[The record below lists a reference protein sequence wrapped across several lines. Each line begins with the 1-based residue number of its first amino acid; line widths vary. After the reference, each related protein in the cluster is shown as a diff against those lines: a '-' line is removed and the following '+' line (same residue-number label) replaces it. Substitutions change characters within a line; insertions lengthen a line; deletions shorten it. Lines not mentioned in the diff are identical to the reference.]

1 MGVTEQRL
9 ASFIAEFPTKRIPPE
24 ILHLGKR
31 LLLNNIGVALYAA
44 NDPAINYLLSVFEEE
59 GGKKRASVI
68 GTGYRTTLLNAALAN
83 GFLGHFEDYDDTHL
97 ATVIHTASPIFPA
110 AMASA
115 EMLGASGLEMLT
127 AGVLGIEV
135 ACRIGLLI
143 VPHFI
148 GTGHQWHITNTCGVF
163 GAAAASARLLGL
175 TQEQIEHALSLAG
188 TQAMGIREVFGSM
201 AKPFHAG
208 KAASNGLIAAMLT
221 KRDFT
226 AISAGSPGILSGP
239 RAFAATFAKGYDLAT
254 VTAGLGETWELPN
267 VAIKPHA
274 CGQANHALLDSITTL
289 KTKPGV
295 TLEAIESIHGSVR
308 HTAPNIV
315 DRRHPKKGLEG
326 KFSYHHTMTSILMY
340 GNCYPQQ
347 FTDAKVNDPR
357 AIAMR
362 DRITVVADESVPK
375 HAAKVVMTLKS
386 GQVYTVLTP
395 HSLGSPEN
403 PLSDQQ
409 LEDKFRAIAED
420 VMPKAKVDRLLKA
433 LWSLEKVRHM
443 GELAELFVQPVN
455 LHAKKAAKKA
465 AKKPAKKTAK
475 KPAKAGKP
483 AKAKKSATAKKAP
496 KARKP
501 AKKVTKRK
509 AARK

>member
-1 MGVTEQRL
+1 MAITEQKL
-9 ASFIAEFPTKRIPPE
+9 ASFIAEFPTSRIPPE
-24 ILHLGKR
+24 ILHIGKR
-31 LLLNNIGVALYAA
+31 LLLNNVGVALYAA
-44 NDPAINYLLSVFEEE
+44 NDPDINRLLTLFEEE

-68 GTGYRTTLLNAALAN
+68 GTGVRTTILNAALAN

-110 AMASA
+110 ALASG
-115 EMLGASGLEMLT
+115 EMLGVSGAAMLT

-175 TQEQIEHALSLAG
+175 TQGQIEHALGLAG

-208 KAASNGLIAAMLT
+208 KAASNGLMASMLA

-226 AISAGSPGILSGP
+226 SISAGSPGILSGP

-289 KTKPGV
+289 KTRPGV
-295 TLEAIESIHGSVR
+295 TPDAIESIHGSVY

-315 DRRHPKKGLEG
+315 DRRHPTKGLEG
-326 KFSYHHTMTSILMY
+326 KFSYHHTMTNILLH

-357 AIAMR
+357 AIALR
-362 DRITVVADESVPK
+362 DRITVVADTSVPK
-375 HAAKVVMTLKS
+375 HAAKVTLTLKN
-386 GQVYTVLTP
+386 GQSYTVLTP

-420 VMPKAKVDRLLKA
+420 VMPKAKVDRILKA
-433 LWSLEKVRHM
+433 LWSVEKLRSV
-443 GELAELFVQPVN
+443 GELAELFIQPVN
-455 LHAKKAAKKA
+455 LHAKKSSKKA
-465 AKKPAKKTAK
+465 AKKPAQKPAKTGKATKASKAAKAKKAVSRKPAK
-475 KPAKAGKP
+475 KPAK
-483 AKAKKSATAKKAP
+483 
-496 KARKP
+496 
-501 AKKVTKRK
+501 RK
-509 AARK
+509 AARR

>member
-1 MGVTEQRL
+1 MGVTEQKL
-9 ASFIAEFPTKRIPPE
+9 ASFIAEFPANRVPPD

-31 LLLNNIGVALYAA
+31 LLLNNIAVALYAA
-44 NDPAINYLLSVFEEE
+44 NDPAINKLLAVFEEE

-68 GTGYRTTLLNAALAN
+68 GTGVRTTMLNAALAN

-110 AMASA
+110 ALASA
-115 EMLGASGLEMLT
+115 EVLGASGLEMLT

-175 TQEQIEHALSLAG
+175 SQGQIEHALSLAG

-239 RAFAATFAKGYDLAT
+239 RAFAATMAKGYDLAT
-254 VTAGLGETWELPN
+254 VTDKLGENWELPN

-274 CGQANHALLDSITTL
+274 CGQANHALLDSVATL
-289 KTKPGV
+289 KARPGV
-295 TLEAIESIHGSVR
+295 TLDSIESIHGSVR

-375 HAAKVVMTLKS
+375 HAAKVVMTLKN
-386 GQVYTVLTP
+386 GQVYTVLTE
-395 HSLGSPEN
+395 HSVGSPEN

-409 LEDKFRAIAED
+409 LEDKFRALAED
-420 VMPKAKVDRLLKA
+420 VMPKANVNRLLKA
-433 LWSLEKVRHM
+433 LWSLEKVKSV
-443 GELAELFVQPVN
+443 GELAELFVQPVK
-455 LHAKKAAKKA
+455 LHAKTAVKKAAKPVKSAKA
-465 AKKPAKKTAK
+465 SKTAKAKKAVKKPLKKPAKKPAGRKTAK
-475 KPAKAGKP
+475 KK
-483 AKAKKSATAKKAP
+483 
-496 KARKP
+496 
-501 AKKVTKRK
+501 
-509 AARK
+509 